1 MVSNFV
7 LSAAPRYDTAI
18 DGRLVLKA
26 DKDALKQ
33 ESHPQVQFSLVP
45 WPVLF
50 IKQLHCIEILF
61 EFILVRPSHV
71 MVYNAYS

>member
-26 DKDALKQ
+26 DQDALKQ
-33 ESHPQVQFSLVP
+33 ETHPQVQFSLVP
-45 WPVLF
+45 WPVFF
-50 IKQLHCIEILF
+50 IKQHHCIEILF
-61 EFILVRPSHV
+61 EIILVRPSHV
-71 MVYNAYS
+71 MLYNA

>member
-26 DKDALKQ
+26 DQDALKQ
-33 ESHPQVQFSLVP
+33 ETHSQVQFSLVP
-45 WPVLF
+45 WPVF
-50 IKQLHCIEILF
+50 FMKQRHCIE
-61 EFILVRPSHV
+61 
-71 MVYNAYS
+71 